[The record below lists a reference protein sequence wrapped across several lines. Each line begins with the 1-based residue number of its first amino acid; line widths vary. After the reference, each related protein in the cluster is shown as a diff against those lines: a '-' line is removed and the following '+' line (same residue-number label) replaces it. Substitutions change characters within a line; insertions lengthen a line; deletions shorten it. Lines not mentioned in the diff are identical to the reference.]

1 MKKILSAIRKK
12 NRKKRKYGSRGAV
25 TVFLTVVL
33 VPTIVFAA
41 VFADLSR
48 VQYSKAMAE
57 SAADLALDSLI
68 SRYDENLEQYYGM
81 VASCQNIDDFY
92 DTTVKYFAGMMR
104 AEGIS
109 GENIDSF
116 YAFMND
122 YIETGNVS
130 DFLKVELD
138 KAGIQI
144 SDMDSQLDG
153 NAALIEAQIVEF
165 MKYRGPVAITEK
177 VINRFIKDGG
187 SNVIDGLD
195 DAEKNEPVVESRQ
208 EYAEAQGEFLEAIFY
223 TYLAIR
229 RYDLAYKG
237 RRGNESE
244 ANIPSEKEY
253 NSLEEN
259 TRNIWDD
266 YKELTRLLT
275 NYYICSDGVDDAKTA
290 ADSIPD
296 YPIDWDHYSKEDI
309 GSKVTVDDQVTYYL
323 SSQAYNSLYA
333 SSNYQGKIQAVTN
346 AANAIR
352 QALESVQ
359 TPNESDLDEVVYL
372 LELKKAL
379 DGQRSSFETLWNDGE
394 YLLSLHAK
402 ITAALQCEAPPQ
414 GTGDALPSDWRTN
427 LADEKGKIYDCW
439 VAFLSPGQDETQH
452 DSGYKTRIKEYIEL
466 AGRVKKNIDNEEYTF
481 DSAYLG
487 KNDVSPSEFLRE
499 AGPDLDTL
507 KNILH
512 KRHEELQVA
521 INGGT
526 IEVAGEKKEVK
537 KLDEIQGLYNE
548 YLIKTEEWGSSSEGV
563 DTNYAKQE
571 HQRYE
576 NVKAGNKEDETS
588 NEVDTLAS
596 DIKEKNVL
604 NEESIDELK
613 NRLSSID
620 QDILEAE
627 KAIESF
633 QYGGVSVSDISS
645 LSELIKAASG
655 VIPSESDI
663 RISVNNQAA
672 DNYFTNLIVPKKEDL
687 YKAPKITAENDPNL
701 DNGTP
706 KLYNFLREQFQDSE
720 EDISEKLSDNKKRS
734 NEWKKEGENAEKKA
748 KTADM
753 EDPTLI
759 GHGTSP
765 LNAIDPHTDNSF
777 GVGSAI
783 LSLIKGIKNI
793 VDGGTE
799 IRDQIYVIEY
809 VMDMFSYSSYN
820 TEGKLKLAGDGKTYK
835 DFESYNNN
843 DKWGDEDFS
852 FHENKSLTNRM
863 INSENNQFN
872 LAEAEYILFGETDMQ
887 KCLVKSYTTIYT
899 IRLALNLV
907 SGFKNFYTRGSD
919 MTSITINGV
928 ADAIAAATQG
938 IVPACVTKCV
948 LITALSAIESAK
960 DLEVLKKGDSVLLY
974 KAEAGDWYC
983 KIEPDADDKN
993 NAKFGNSD
1001 ITTGS
1006 KGLYYSDY
1014 MYIFLLLNTS
1024 NYEDML
1030 YRIGDLVE
1038 ANMRQSN
1045 KDFDLSKTKCFFK
1058 MTAHAKV
1065 KPLMLT
1071 LPIVQSYGTGNMLI
1085 SDTWCSYDIKTIRG
1099 Y

>member
-1 MKKILSAIRKK
+1 MKKIIAAI
-12 NRKKRKYGSRGAV
+12 NKKRKRKSKTRIKGAV

-33 VPTIVFAA
+33 IPTIVFAA
-41 VFADLSR
+41 VFTDISR

-92 DTTVKYFAGMMR
+92 DKTIDYFDGMMR

-109 GENIDSF
+109 GENVDTF
-116 YAFMND
+116 NEFMYD
-122 YIETGNVS
+122 YIKTENVS

-177 VINRFIKDGG
+177 VINRFIKDGS
-187 SNVIDGLD
+187 SNVLDGVD
-195 DAEKNEPVVESRQ
+195 EAEKNEPVVEARQ
-208 EYAEAQGEFLEAIFY
+208 EYAEAQGEFLEAVFY

-229 RYDLAYKG
+229 RYDAAYHG
-237 RRGNESE
+237 ERGNESE

-309 GSKVTVDDQVTYYL
+309 GSKVTVDEQVTYYL

-466 AGRVKKNIDNEEYTF
+466 AGRVKKNIDNEGYTF

-499 AGPDLDTL
+499 AGPDLETL

-526 IEVAGEKKEVK
+526 IEVAGEKKVVK

-563 DTNYAKQE
+563 GTGYADQE

-576 NVKAGNKEDETS
+576 NIKEGKKEDATS
-588 NEVDTLAS
+588 NREDTLAS
-596 DIKEKNVL
+596 EIKGKNLL
-604 NEESIDELK
+604 NEQSIEEL
-613 NRLSSID
+613 NSRLSSID

-627 KAIESF
+627 RAIESF

-645 LSELIKAASG
+645 LSELITAASG

-672 DNYFTNLIVPKKEDL
+672 DKYYSSLIVPKKEDL
-687 YKAPKITAENDPNL
+687 YKAPEITEKNDPNL
-701 DNGTP
+701 DNSRP
-706 KLYNFLREQFQDSE
+706 ELYEFLKNQFQDSE
-720 EDISEKLSDNKKRS
+720 DNISEELSDNKKRS
-734 NEWKKEGENAEKKA
+734 DDWKKQGKEAEKKS
-748 KTADM
+748 KEADL
-753 EDPTLI
+753 EDPTLS

-765 LNAIDPHTDNSF
+765 LNALDPHGENPF

-809 VMDMFSYSSYN
+809 VMDMFSYSSFN

-843 DKWGDEDFS
+843 EKWEDEDFH
-852 FHENKSLTNRM
+852 FHENKSMTNRM
-863 INSENNQFN
+863 INSDNNQFN
-872 LAEAEYILFGETDMQ
+872 LAEVEYILFGETDMQ
-887 KCLVKSYTTIYT
+887 KCLAKSYTGIYT
-899 IRLALNLV
+899 IRLTLNLV
-907 SGFKNFYTRGSD
+907 SGFENFYSGNNTTASAI
-919 MTSITINGV
+919 TLTANSI
-928 ADAIAAATQG
+928 AIATHG

-948 LITALSAIESAK
+948 LITALSALEAAK

-974 KAEAGDWYC
+974 KT
-983 KIEPDADDKN
+983 DADDWFCSFESAANSNKDGT
-993 NAKFGNSD
+993 FGEKD
-1001 ITTGS
+1001 ISAGA